1 MSPGQGSVPRLGAL
15 SNAALRRIV
24 LLSAALLLVRIASAM
39 IVDQPGYTDA
49 YYYHDVARRLAAG
62 QGLTADFVWNPLE
75 APPGASLPVPSHRFW
90 MPLATAL
97 QALGIVLLPFLD
109 NFRASQALTIAV
121 AACLPL
127 VTYAAARSLAGSPR
141 SALVAAT
148 LAGLGGAFAPGWVSL
163 DAFAPAAVVG
173 TLFFLAFG
181 RAAHGRVPAGT
192 LAGLFVGLL
201 FLARGEG
208 ALFGLALIVLA
219 RRPASRRAGLAGCAV
234 ALTIGIGWLARDIAI
249 GLPPGLFARTAYLL
263 RYEDFFAL
271 EPPSLSAV
279 AADLPMF
286 FGAKAA
292 ALATNLLT
300 LVVSFGIVLLA
311 PMALAIRARADRAE
325 VRTFGALLV
334 LLYLAESLLWT
345 LHSTRGSYFHSLAAF
360 FPFGV
365 ALSVIG
371 CGRLFERRAWD
382 RRAVNVVAA
391 TGIAAAAAVSW
402 LAVAQWDA
410 TFGPP
415 YRARAA
421 ALERIAP
428 GPFLALD
435 AAAWRWIS
443 GRTVVV
449 TPSDGPA
456 AAACYAPAIG
466 LRSMVIEAAHLA
478 RYDEVYR
485 GRTASSAEATNEDG
499 RAIRVYALPGG
510 CLP

>member
-1 MSPGQGSVPRLGAL
+1 MPRLGAL
-15 SNAALRRIV
+15 SNAAQRRIV

-90 MPLATAL
+90 MPLASVL
-97 QALGIVLLPFLD
+97 QALGIVLLPFFD
-109 NFRASQALTIAV
+109 SFRASQALTIAI
-121 AACLPL
+121 AACIPL
-127 VTYAAARSLAGSPR
+127 VTYAAARSLGGTPR
-141 SALVAAT
+141 AALVAAT

-163 DAFAPAAVVG
+163 DAFAPAAVLG
-173 TLFFLAFG
+173 TLFFLAYG
-181 RAAHGRVPAGT
+181 RAARGGVPAGA
-192 LAGLFVGLL
+192 LAGLLVGLL

-208 ALFGLALIVLA
+208 ALFGLVLVGLAL
-219 RRPASRRAGLAGCAV
+219 RPVSRRAGLLGSAV
-234 ALTIGIGWLARDIAI
+234 ALTIGFAWLARDIAI
-249 GLPPGLFARTAYLL
+249 GLPTGLFARTAFLL

-271 EPPSLSAV
+271 EPPTMSAV
-279 AADLPMF
+279 AAHLPEF

-300 LVVSFGIVLLA
+300 LAVSFGFVLVP
-311 PMALAIRARADRAE
+311 PMVLAIRAHADRAA
-325 VRTFGALLV
+325 VRAFCGLLV

-360 FPFGV
+360 FPFGI
-365 ALSVIG
+365 ALGLIG
-371 CGRLFERRAWD
+371 SGRLFVRRAWD
-382 RRAVNVVAA
+382 RRAVHVIAL
-391 TGIAAAAAVSW
+391 TGIAAAVAVSGV
-402 LAVAQWDA
+402 AVAQWDA

-421 ALERIAP
+421 ALARIPP

-449 TPSDGPA
+449 TPADGPG
-456 AAACYAPAIG
+456 AAACYAPATGVSSI
-466 LRSMVIEAAHLA
+466 VIEPAHFT
-478 RYDEVYR
+478 RYDELYR
-485 GRTASSAEATNEDG
+485 GRGTGLAEATRETG
-499 RAIRVYALPGG
+499 RLIRVYSLPSG